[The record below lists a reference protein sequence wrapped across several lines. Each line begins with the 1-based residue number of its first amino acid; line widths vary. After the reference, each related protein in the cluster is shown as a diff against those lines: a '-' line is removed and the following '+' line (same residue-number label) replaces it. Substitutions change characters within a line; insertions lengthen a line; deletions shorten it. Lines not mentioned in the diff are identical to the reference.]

1 MANLRLRG
9 SERAGEHANPGPAQM
24 TELRTQ
30 RLVLKPPTAA
40 DKHAIVDC
48 IGDFEVARWLSNVP
62 HPYTLADAE
71 EWIDIVAETA
81 SDEVAGF
88 KLSIFMDDTLIGGV
102 GLNHREGNVYELGYW
117 LGKAY
122 WGRGIATEAATGLLQ
137 HAKQVL
143 PEAKFVAHCMK
154 GNPASARVLEKLGF
168 HVTGETEIQS
178 LSLGAK
184 TPCFELEMK

>member
-1 MANLRLRG
+1 MANLRSSG
-9 SERAGEHANPGPAQM
+9 SEQAGEHANPGPAQM

-30 RLVLKPPTAA
+30 RLVLKPPTAE
-40 DKHAIVDC
+40 DKQAIVEC

-62 HPYTLADAE
+62 HPYTLSDAE

-117 LGKAY
+117 LGKAF
-122 WGRGIATEAATGLLQ
+122 WGRGIATEAAAGLLQ
-137 HAKQVL
+137 HAKETL
-143 PEAKFVAHCMK
+143 PDAEFVAHCMK
-154 GNPASARVLEKLGF
+154 GNPASSRVLEKLGF
-168 HVTGETEIQS
+168 RVTGELEIES
-178 LSLGAK
+178 LSLEAPV
-184 TPCFELEMK
+184 PCFELDLK